1 MGLGRQRVRE
11 PRQRDDDQKFVA
23 GGRDHSLAIEMNGTV
38 WAWGWNHY
46 GQVGDGTKANRLVP
60 VRVPGLTGAV
70 QVAAGANHS
79 LARLSDGT
87 AWAWGQNSR
96 LARSLSRRTP

>member
-1 MGLGRQRVRE
+1 VGV
-11 PRQRDDDQKFVA
+11 
-23 GGRDHSLAIEMNGTV
+23 
-38 WAWGWNHY
+38 GWNHY
-46 GQVGDGTKANRLVP
+46 GQVGDGTKTNRLVP

-87 AWAWGQNSR
+87 AWGWGQNSR
-96 LARSLSRRTP
+96 LARFLSRRTP